1 MVLFLSQVKISYY
14 DNLNLSKV
22 FYSNR
27 GGMNMADFEIV
38 NIIGSIMILT
48 YFIGYTIIKS

>member
-1 MVLFLSQVKISYY
+1 MLFLSQVKGSYY

-27 GGMNMADFEIV
+27 GGMNMADYEIV

-48 YFIGYTIIKS
+48 YYIGYTIVKS